1 MLQVLIV
8 EDDALI
14 AADLGDVVAEAG
26 YVVLGPVDSVC
37 RAREAVS
44 RCDAAL
50 LDANVL
56 DGTTF
61 ELAAA
66 LQQAGRP
73 FVFVTALS
81 VADLPVELNGVRL
94 LRKPYCITD
103 VRNWLA
109 RLGETAAAA
118 PAEFAAASLVPV
130 LSPNK

>member
-14 AADLGDVVAEAG
+14 AADLGDVVADAG
-26 YVVLGPVDSVC
+26 HIVLGPVDSVC
-37 RAREAVS
+37 RAREAVG

-50 LDANVL
+50 LDANVV

-66 LQQAGRP
+66 LKQAGRP

-81 VADLPVELNGVRL
+81 AMDLPAELNGVRL
-94 LRKPYCITD
+94 MRKPYCTTD
-103 VRNWLA
+103 IRNWLA
-109 RLGETAAAA
+109 RLAETATA
-118 PAEFAAASLVPV
+118 PVEFAAASLVPV